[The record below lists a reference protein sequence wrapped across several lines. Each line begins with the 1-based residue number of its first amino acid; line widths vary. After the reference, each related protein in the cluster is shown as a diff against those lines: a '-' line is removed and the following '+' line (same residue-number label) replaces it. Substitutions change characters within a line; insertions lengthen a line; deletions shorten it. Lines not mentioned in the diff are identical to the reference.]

1 MFSAEISPLTMKL
14 CNPFPWQLKLGKSLQ
29 SFFFCFSWHFKPEKL
44 VFWSF
49 FLNQK
54 VIICKNKEERR
65 KNVHVVLFRTTF
77 TRMIKLNLLLI
88 LLLGSNLSQR
98 TLSTTL
104 LLVARNYLFISTSNK
119 EFCFCLSV
127 CHRGNMKHFC
137 LSVCLHIL
145 KYILKGLEVILSGE
159 FVWLTVQICKPL
171 LLTSSWDRIAVSL
184 SCFLSEYATA
194 KVYKTLQDLRNSS
207 EKMFPTAK

>member
-1 MFSAEISPLTMKL
+1 M
-14 CNPFPWQLKLGKSLQ
+14 
-29 SFFFCFSWHFKPEKL
+29 
-44 VFWSF
+44 FWSF

-54 VIICKNKEERR
+54 VIICNNKEERR

-77 TRMIKLNLLLI
+77 TRMIKHNLLLI
-88 LLLGSNLSQR
+88 LPLGSNLSQR

-104 LLVARNYLFISTSNK
+104 LLVARNYLFISTNNK

-159 FVWLTVQICKPL
+159 FVWVTVQICKPL